1 MQFRRRNTAW
11 LAALGVLI
19 GLALLATGGTL
30 SAPIQIALI
39 AIFAVAMIASLV
51 NVDANNRILESLRT
65 SPVRGRMT
73 LEAREAESRAR
84 ARGLYYRGGAT
95 MLDVGLIAIQ
105 SSEDGMSMRRT
116 SEVSKDDD
124 GVRPFITLFVQPKDA
139 ERNVAVRFEIYDQHG
154 TPKFMFETRKF
165 LRAGEITIMSDNY
178 LPLAG
183 NSQIDGVGDWE
194 SRVYVDGNLMSVQP
208 MTMLPS
214 INERSNRL
222 NRISRLAD
230 EADVVFDIMDEE
242 KQPRSPTLQDL
253 LSSSGGTEE
262 NDIEAA
268 IRRRNATS
276 RRRR

>member
-11 LAALGVLI
+11 LAALGMLI

-30 SAPIQIALI
+30 SAPVQIALI

-51 NVDANNRILESLRT
+51 NFGANNRILESLRT
-65 SPVRGRMT
+65 SPVRSRMT

-154 TPKFMFETRKF
+154 TPKFLFETRKF
-165 LRAGEITIMSDNY
+165 LRAGEMTIMSDNY

-183 NSQIDGVGDWE
+183 NREIEGVGDWE

-214 INERSNRL
+214 ISERSSRL
-222 NRISRLAD
+222 HRPSRLAD
-230 EADVVFDIMDEE
+230 DADVVFDIMDEE

-253 LSSSGGTEE
+253 LSSGGAED

>member
-11 LAALGVLI
+11 LAALGMLI

-30 SAPIQIALI
+30 AAPVQIALI

-51 NVDANNRILESLRT
+51 NFGANNRIIESLRT

-105 SSEDGMSMRRT
+105 SGEDGMSMRRT

-165 LRAGEITIMSDNY
+165 LRAGEMTIMSDNY

-183 NSQIDGVGDWE
+183 NNQIDGVGDWE

-214 INERSNRL
+214 ISERSSRL
-222 NRISRLAD
+222 HRTSRLAD
-230 EADVVFDIMDEE
+230 DADVVFDIMDEE

-253 LSSSGGTEE
+253 LSSGGAED